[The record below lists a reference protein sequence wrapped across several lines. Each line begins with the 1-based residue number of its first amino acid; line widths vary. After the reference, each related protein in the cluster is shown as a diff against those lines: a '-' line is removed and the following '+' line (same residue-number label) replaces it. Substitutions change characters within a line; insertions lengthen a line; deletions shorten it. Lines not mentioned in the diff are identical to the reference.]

1 MSDLRLIDAET
12 LTFYCYGCH
21 EHTQNVNHTC
31 EGQLDLMVKRA
42 EQMLT
47 DADVIDSINTEDIIP
62 PITLGS
68 FKIKSIE
75 RLDEDC

>member
-1 MSDLRLIDAET
+1 MTDLRLIDEESM
-12 LTFYCYGCH
+12 TFYCHGCH
-21 EHTQNVNHTC
+21 EHTQNLNHTC
-31 EGQLDLMVKRA
+31 EGQVDLMVKRA
-42 EQMLT
+42 EQMLNS
-47 DADVIDSINTEDIIP
+47 ADVIDYINTDDIIP